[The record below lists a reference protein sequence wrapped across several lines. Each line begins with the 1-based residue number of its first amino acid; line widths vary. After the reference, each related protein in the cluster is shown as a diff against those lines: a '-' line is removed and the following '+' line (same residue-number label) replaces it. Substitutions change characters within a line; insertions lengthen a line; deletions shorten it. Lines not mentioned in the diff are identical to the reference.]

1 MILRIPK
8 SESFLWHLSL
18 AVVFVLL
25 SVGCA
30 DDGNGGAPI
39 PDDDDSAAD
48 DDDTVAGDDDAGD
61 DDTSVGDDDSGDD
74 DDDDSTPPPAPDCNV
89 QSVVDPSCAEVQ
101 WRQPSIAVAMSSC
114 PSGDY
119 VFTNSVDWGL
129 FLVKCGGVTN
139 DPLASHNWAQE
150 AMVVTIRAGEA
161 CYPIGQVLWFAN
173 CSDGHHFGHA
183 FDLCGDCD
191 TTQLVV
197 NFVAIPA
204 GRTPVL
210 FHECVPEGQGCP

>member
-1 MILRIPK
+1 MTLP
-8 SESFLWHLSL
+8 LSKCEPL
-18 AVVFVLL
+18 AVYQALAL
-25 SVGCA
+25 ALALHLAGCA
-30 DDGNGGAPI
+30 DGGNGGLPV

-61 DDTSVGDDDSGDD
+61 DDTGVGDDDSG

-114 PSGDY
+114 PSGDH
-119 VFTNSVDWGL
+119 VFTDAVAWSL
-129 FLVKCGGVTN
+129 FLVECGGVTN
-139 DPLASHNWAQE
+139 DPLQNHNWSQE
-150 AMVVTIRAGEA
+150 SMVVTIRAGEA
-161 CYPIGQVLWFAN
+161 CYPIGDVLWFAD
-173 CSDGHHFGHA
+173 CDDGHHFGHI
-183 FDLCGDCD
+183 FDLCGDCP

-204 GRTPVL
+204 GRTPVQ
-210 FHECVPEGQGCP
+210 FHECVPEGKGCPPS